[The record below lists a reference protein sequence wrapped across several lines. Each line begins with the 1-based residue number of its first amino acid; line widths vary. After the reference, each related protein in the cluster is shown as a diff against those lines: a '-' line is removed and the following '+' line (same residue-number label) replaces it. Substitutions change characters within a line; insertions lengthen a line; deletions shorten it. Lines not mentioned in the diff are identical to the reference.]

1 MTDAQP
7 SVLIVDRHHVATV
20 DEIRP
25 ELASIDAY
33 VAKGPAGARGWESL
47 ERWLT
52 EGRAAPPAVDV
63 GAVDP
68 LYQMHTSGTTGAPK
82 GASSATAR

>member
-1 MTDAQP
+1 
-7 SVLIVDRHHVATV
+7 
-20 DEIRP
+20 
-25 ELASIDAY
+25 
-33 VAKGPAGARGWESL
+33 
-47 ERWLT
+47 
-52 EGRAAPPAVDV
+52 VDV